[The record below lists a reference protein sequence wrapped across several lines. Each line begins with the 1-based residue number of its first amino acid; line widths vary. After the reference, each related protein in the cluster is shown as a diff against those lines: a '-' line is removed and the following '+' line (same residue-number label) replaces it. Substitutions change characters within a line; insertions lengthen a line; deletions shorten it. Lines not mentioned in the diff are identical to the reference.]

1 VASALESAG
10 AGSMVG
16 FDEHRDIHLRERTMK
31 LNVLATTLAAAGV
44 LATGY
49 GFLRTD
55 HPMLSPAHA
64 VPPQPQAAAA
74 LLPRG
79 MPDFA
84 TIVEQA
90 GPAVVNIRVVAEAKP
105 AAGPSSGPP
114 SANPYEEF
122 FRRFGVPQENVPRGG
137 QGSGFIVSAD
147 GLILTNA
154 HVVRNASEVTVKLT
168 DRRELKAKVLG
179 IDARSDV
186 AVLKVDARGLPTV
199 KLGDSRGAR
208 VGEWVLAIGSPFGF
222 ENTVTAGIVSAKSRA
237 MPGEGYVPFIQT
249 DVAVNP
255 GNSGGPLFNLAGEVI
270 GINSQIYS
278 RSGGYQGLAFA
289 IPIEVALQVK
299 DQLVSQG
306 FVARGR
312 LGIVVQEVNASLAES
327 FGLPKPQGVLVAG
340 VERGGPGERGGLREG
355 DVILRLDGA
364 EVRDSSG
371 FPADVASRR
380 PGTQVKLEVWR
391 SGGRRDVTVTL
402 GELRDAVAAR

>member
-1 VASALESAG
+1 
-10 AGSMVG
+10 
-16 FDEHRDIHLRERTMK
+16 MK
-31 LNVLATTLAAAGV
+31 LKVLATTLAAAGV
-44 LATGY
+44 LAAGY
-49 GFLRTD
+49 GFLHTG

-64 VPPQPQAAAA
+64 VPAQPQAAAA
-74 LLPRG
+74 PLVRG

-90 GPAVVNIRVVAEAKP
+90 GPAVVNIRVVAEAKS
-105 AAGPSSGPP
+105 AAAPSSGPSPGP

-122 FRRFGVPQENVPRGG
+122 FRRFGVPEENVPNVPRSG

-168 DRRELKAKVLG
+168 DRRELKAKVVG

-186 AVLKVDARGLPTV
+186 AVLKVDAKGLPTV
-199 KLGDSRGAR
+199 KLGDSKAAR

-222 ENTVTAGIVSAKSRA
+222 ENTVTAGIVSAKSRS

-299 DQLVSQG
+299 EQLVAQG

-371 FPADVASRR
+371 FPAEVASRR
-380 PGTQVKLEVWR
+380 PGAQVKLEVWR
-391 SGGRRDVTVTL
+391 AGSRRDVTVTL
-402 GELRDAVAAR
+402 GELRDTVAAR